1 MGYLTGMFENVSVVN
16 GQEGVETGAE
26 LCGQSFGNV
35 FKPTVGSKMTV
46 RTYLRMVMEK
56 TYWS

>member
-1 MGYLTGMFENVSVVN
+1 MFENVSVVN